1 MKNTI
6 DIHSYIKTFPKEKQI
21 LLNQF
26 HKEIKLAAPKSV
38 ETIKYGIPTMEFYGT
53 LVHFGCFAKHIG
65 FFPGPSAIKHFAKEL
80 VNYKTSKGTIKFSFS
95 EPIPYALV
103 RKIVKFRLK
112 ENIFK
117 TLNS

>member
-1 MKNTI
+1 MNKTSTI
-6 DIHSYIKTFPKEKQI
+6 DSYIKTFPREKQI

-26 HKEIKLAAPKSV
+26 RKEIKLAAPKSV
-38 ETIKYGIPTMEFYGT
+38 ETIKYGIPTVEFFGT

-65 FFPGPSAIKHFAKEL
+65 FFPGPSAIKHFTKEL
-80 VNYKTSKGTIKFSFS
+80 VNFKTSKGTIKFSFS

-103 RKIVKFRLK
+103 RKIVKYRLK
-112 ENIFK
+112 ENIFN